1 MKYPNSNNSQSWSD
15 LVTASQ
21 REIPPEIDVSHEVRA
36 ALIQEERES
45 NVADWTEAI
54 LALFKMRS
62 IQIASATGIACIILL
77 TAISFMIPSV
87 DTDEDPIISF
97 ITNGDWSVF
106 L

>member
-1 MKYPNSNNSQSWSD
+1 MKYPNSNNPQSWSD
-15 LVTASQ
+15 LVAASH
-21 REIPPEIDVSHEVRA
+21 REIPPEIDVSHEVYA

-45 NVADWTEAI
+45 NAVDWTEAI

-62 IQIASATGIACIILL
+62 IQIASATCIACIILL
-77 TAISFMIPSV
+77 TVISFMMPSA
-87 DTDEDPIISF
+87 DTDEDPVISF